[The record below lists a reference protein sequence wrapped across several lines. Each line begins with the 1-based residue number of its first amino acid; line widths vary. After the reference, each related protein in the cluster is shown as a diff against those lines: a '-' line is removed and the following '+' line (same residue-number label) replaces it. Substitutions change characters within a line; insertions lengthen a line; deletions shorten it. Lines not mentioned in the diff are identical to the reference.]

1 MAAYGALATG
11 LHVSLILL
19 IIQRRDLSGLDQLVF
34 WYLLLHLAID
44 GIRLLVGIVILLCR
58 GFPRLAD
65 LGPDQWPAV
74 TAVIPCHNE
83 AEVIVETIRSLQ
95 EIDYPDL
102 RIIVVDDGSTD
113 DTASLAAACGGE
125 LLVLRQPAGGKA
137 AALNA
142 GLASVRTPLTLLV
155 DADCVFP
162 REGLRDAVRHLI
174 GEREDALGG
183 HLAVLNRDNWLTRQQ
198 ELEYGDMALRHFFW
212 RFDLNLS
219 HTQDVI
225 PGALGMFRTEA
236 LRNAGPLSNIHLAE
250 DVALTARLVEQGRR
264 LAFSPFLQASTVVP
278 DTLSSLRIQRRR
290 WVRGYTQVVVQQLL
304 RLCRINGR
312 ARMAALAMGLKTV
325 RWPLDFSLSLL
336 YCLHAWVEGQ
346 PSLLLLSLLAMLFPF
361 SFTGLSRFLRSD
373 PGTLLVFTYGY
384 GMLLLGWR
392 IWDQL
397 TLITTP
403 QLRWEPYRR
412 RTRPAA

>member
-1 MAAYGALATG
+1 M
-11 LHVSLILL
+11 I
-19 IIQRRDLSGLDQLVF
+19 
-34 WYLLLHLAID
+34 
-44 GIRLLVGIVILLCR
+44 
-58 GFPRLAD
+58 P
-65 LGPDQWPAV
+65 PA
-74 TAVIPCHNE
+74 
-83 AEVIVETIRSLQ
+83 S
-95 EIDYPDL
+95 
-102 RIIVVDDGSTD
+102 
-113 DTASLAAACGGE
+113 
-125 LLVLRQPAGGKA
+125 QPPGGKA